1 MRLVERACKSQ
12 RAVPIYRKNRRMS
25 CIKISI
31 IIPAHNE
38 ARRLRSTLRRYTDAL
53 TQRCREKFELIVVV
67 DGSSDGTVQIATNAG
82 QIHPQIRVIE
92 IPGRAGKGG
101 TVLAGFSQAA
111 GERVV
116 VADADA
122 STAPASLLEL
132 VDGLD
137 RSDIVI
143 GSRRLPNSTITAR
156 RPPARRILSLA
167 FFVTVHTLFN
177 LPYRDTQCGAKAF
190 TRRAARVSFR
200 EVSETGWTFGVDL
213 LLAAR
218 RLGLS
223 VEEHPAIWTDSSGSR
238 VRLMSTLGQV
248 RAPFWRL
255 CRRSVSDYG
264 GSLATGIL
272 DWRES

>member
-1 MRLVERACKSQ
+1 MSLVERACESQ

-53 TQRCREKFELIVVV
+53 TQRYGENFELIVVAN
-67 DGSSDGTVQIATNAG
+67 GCSDDTVQIATNASPV
-82 QIHPQIRVIE
+82 QPQIRVIK
-92 IPGRAGKGG
+92 IPGRAGKGSA
-101 TVLAGFSQAA
+101 VLEGFSRAA
-111 GERVV
+111 GERAVF
-116 VADADA
+116 ADA
-122 STAPASLLEL
+122 STASALLLEL
-132 VDGLD
+132 ADGLD

-143 GSRRLPNSTITAR
+143 GSRRLPSSTITVR

-167 FFVTVHTLFN
+167 FIVTVHTLFN

-190 TRRAARVSFR
+190 TRRAARVLSR

-223 VEEHPAIWTDSSGSR
+223 VEEHPVNWTDSSGSR

-248 RAPFWRL
+248 CAPFWRL
-255 CRRSVSDYG
+255 YRRFVSDYG
-264 GSLATGIL
+264 GSFATGIL
-272 DWRES
+272 DRRES